1 MLHISSSMQHLV
13 ASRQAST
20 LMAFGL
26 PILPLLTVACH
37 TLEYPRTTNRTVIA
51 RTRTTSPG
59 GTETD
64 NFAMYRFDEY
74 LGRGVQVGS
83 LALRQVRSSCWRSRR
98 GYTGSSATAFRNV
111 AYLQDGIVS
120 MKSFDMDNSRG
131 LSAFSTVVIESEG
144 PRTGWC
150 TIDRVFTP
158 ARYSGLLQISSSQY
172 PRWTCVSLHT
182 SHQLH
187 NLSPWVVEPVLD
199 PPPMP
204 ESPLAR
210 RPIGLGE
217 TPERVT
223 HGCQQSVLHR
233 VGILDPTRKH

>member
-1 MLHISSSMQHLV
+1 MSYSGVPKYHQQDSLHLNTANIPQRHGNWRLRPVSIGLTNILVVLFKSARLLFAKSVPFVGDLVGDMPCHRPQHLE
-13 ASRQAST
+13 
-20 LMAFGL
+20 
-26 PILPLLTVACH
+26 TV
-37 TLEYPRTTNRTVIA
+37 
-51 RTRTTSPG
+51 G
-59 GTETD
+59 
-64 NFAMYRFDEY
+64 
-74 LGRGVQVGS
+74 Q
-83 LALRQVRSSCWRSRR
+83 
-98 GYTGSSATAFRNV
+98 
-111 AYLQDGIVS
+111 LQDGIVS
-120 MKSFDMDNSRG
+120 MIPFDVDNSRG
-131 LSAFSTVVIESEG
+131 VVGFVGFVDSCRYRIWMDA
-144 PRTGWC
+144 RAGWC

-199 PPPMP
+199 PPQMP

-233 VGILDPTRKH
+233 VGILEPTKKH